1 MVARILVFL
10 VFAVAIA
17 SVDCNS
23 EGEALHAWK
32 TKLVD
37 PNGVLQ
43 SWDPT
48 LVNPCTWYHVTCN
61 GDNSV
66 TRVFMTC
73 FTIEGT
79 SALSGILVPQLGALS
94 NLQYLEVYGNNI
106 SGVIPTGIGNL
117 TRLISL
123 DLYQNHLSGVIP
135 SSLGNLVSLR
145 FLRLNS
151 NKLSG
156 VIPAE
161 VLQLVRWGNLMILN
175 VSDNQLVGS
184 AHRTNTRRFAVT
196 KIIQDSRARK

>member
-1 MVARILVFL
+1 MVTPISLVFL

-17 SVDCNS
+17 SVDCNF
-23 EGEALHAWK
+23 EGDALYAWK

-43 SWDPT
+43 SWDPN
-48 LVNPCTWYHVTCN
+48 LVNPCTWYHVTCDN
-61 GDNSV
+61 DNSV
-66 TRVFMTC
+66 TRVDL
-73 FTIEGT
+73 GN
-79 SALSGILVPQLGALS
+79 AGLSGILVPQLGALS

-106 SGVIPTGIGNL
+106 SGVIQTVIGNL
-117 TRLISL
+117 TTLISL
-123 DLYQNHLSGVIP
+123 DLYQNHLSGIIP

-161 VLQLVRWGNLMILN
+161 LLQLVRLGNLMILN

-184 AHRTNTRRFAVT
+184 VHRTNTRKFAVT
-196 KIIQDSRARK
+196 TIIQDPRAQK